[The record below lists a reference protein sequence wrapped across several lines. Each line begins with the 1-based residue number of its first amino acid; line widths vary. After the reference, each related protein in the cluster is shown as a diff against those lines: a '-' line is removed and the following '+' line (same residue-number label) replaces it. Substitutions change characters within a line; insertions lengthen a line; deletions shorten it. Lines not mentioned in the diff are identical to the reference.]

1 MRPILCACVIAL
13 TCLSTPARADP
24 RSDAEYIVSQTVT
37 RAFFEGAFAAAR
49 PTIIGSVQ
57 NDFRAKGVSLP
68 DPDRFFDLF
77 MAEFMDEFV
86 QSMRAQTAS
95 IYLENFSE
103 QQIADIAAFYKSEAG
118 QALVMASPALMMA
131 GAKMGREAGQR
142 AGENAGKRLAA
153 RIKAEGLIKVDDPG
167 LLSKLLDALR

>member
-1 MRPILCACVIAL
+1 
-13 TCLSTPARADP
+13 
-24 RSDAEYIVSQTVT
+24 
-37 RAFFEGAFAAAR
+37 
-49 PTIIGSVQ
+49 
-57 NDFRAKGVSLP
+57 LP

>member
-13 TCLSTPARADP
+13 ACLSTPTRADP
-24 RSDAEYIVSQTVT
+24 RSDAEYIVNQTVT
-37 RAFFEGAFAAAR
+37 RALFEGVFAATR
-49 PTIIGSVQ
+49 PMMIAAIQ
-57 NDFRAKGVSLP
+57 HNFREKGISLP
-68 DPDRFFDLF
+68 DPDRFFDLL

-86 QSMRAQTAS
+86 QSMRAQTAQ
-95 IYLENFSE
+95 IYLETFSE
-103 QQIADIAAFYKSEAG
+103 QEIAGIATFYRSEAG
-118 QALVMASPALMMA
+118 QALIKATPTLMMA

-153 RIKAEGLIKVDDPG
+153 RIRAEGLIQVDDPG

>member
-1 MRPILCACVIAL
+1 MRPILCACVVAL
-13 TCLSTPARADP
+13 ACLCTPARADS
-24 RSDAEYIVSQTVT
+24 RSDAEYIVNQTLT
-37 RAFFEGAFAAAR
+37 RAHFEGVFAAAR
-49 PTIIGSVQ
+49 PMMIAALQ
-57 NDFRAKGVSLP
+57 HDFREKGISLP

-95 IYLENFSE
+95 VYLENFSE
-103 QQIADIAAFYKSEAG
+103 QEIADIAAFYKTDAG
-118 QALVMASPALMMA
+118 QAMIRAAPALMME

-153 RIKAEGLIKVDDPG
+153 RIRAEGLIQVDDPG